1 VTEPSDVPAGAVPPG
16 WPALVRPPGAPHWR
30 STAVAWLLDLCPPDY
45 RSYAVLTRQPVV
57 LAWLAGHHLDGQL
70 QATRRALATA
80 RAQLADVVAPPVV
93 AETLE
98 AVEAEEARLLAA
110 RRGLALVAQALRGI
124 RFVPR
129 L

>member
-1 VTEPSDVPAGAVPPG
+1 VTGRAHAPPG
-16 WPALVRPPGAPHWR
+16 WPADVRPPGAPHWEA
-30 STAVAWLLDLCPPDY
+30 TALSWLLDLCPPDY
-45 RSYAVLTRQPVV
+45 RGHPVLTRHPAV

-80 RAQLADVVAPPVV
+80 RSDLGDVVSPSVV
-93 AETLE
+93 AEALE
-98 AVEAEEARLLAA
+98 AVEAEEARQLAA
-110 RRGLALVAQALRGI
+110 RRGLGLVAEALRGI